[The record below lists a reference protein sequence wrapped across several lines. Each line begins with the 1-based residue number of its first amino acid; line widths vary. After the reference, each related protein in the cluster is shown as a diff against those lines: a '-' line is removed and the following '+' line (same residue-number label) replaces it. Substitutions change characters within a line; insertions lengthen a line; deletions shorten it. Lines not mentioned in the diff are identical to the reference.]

1 MNAASSTPGRRRM
14 AACLI
19 GANFLVYGMNG
30 AYSAFMPVYLSV
42 HHSSIVKGTLL
53 SIGSIVSLIAPVLI
67 GKLTDRARSKNA
79 VLAAIVILSAV
90 LFAASY
96 LSSAVGYLAVMITA
110 LTFVRAPFG
119 GLVDTTTL
127 EYTAANDLA
136 YGPIR
141 MMGTVGYG
149 LVAFVMGILATRS
162 LGLAFSVYP
171 VIAVF
176 AVVCLLCGPQIPG
189 HASRREKLQ
198 VLPILRSRNLRL
210 LFLLNGAVYFCFI
223 YYQHF
228 YNEYVLDILQLPT
241 WVWGLNTFAT
251 IVLELPFFFLF
262 DRIMKKVSLKTMLT
276 LCMAVSVV
284 RYLLLPTV
292 TTAAGILLT
301 GALTGG
307 WITFV
312 TYCVTLYIQQHMP
325 PALIASSIGLQY
337 ALPAGVGT
345 LLADLGGGYLTSAL
359 GIRGGLFFCA
369 AVCLVTLPS
378 IFFLQLRPRPEAPR
392 P

>member
-1 MNAASSTPGRRRM
+1 
-14 AACLI
+14 
-19 GANFLVYGMNG
+19 
-30 AYSAFMPVYLSV
+30 
-42 HHSSIVKGTLL
+42 
-53 SIGSIVSLIAPVLI
+53 
-67 GKLTDRARSKNA
+67 
-79 VLAAIVILSAV
+79 
-90 LFAASY
+90 
-96 LSSAVGYLAVMITA
+96 MITA

-189 HASRREKLQ
+189 HASRRERLQ

-251 IVLELPFFFLF
+251 IALELPFFFLF

-292 TTAAGILLT
+292 TTGSRHSADRRADRRLDHICHVLRHALYPAAYAARADCQQHRPAICAAGRRRHASGRPGRRLPDQRPRDPRRPVFLCRSLPGYTAEHLL
-301 GALTGG
+301 
-307 WITFV
+307 
-312 TYCVTLYIQQHMP
+312 
-325 PALIASSIGLQY
+325 PAAPAAARKRRAPDLPKKAPGC
-337 ALPAGVGT
+337 LPAG
-345 LLADLGGGYLTSAL
+345 S
-359 GIRGGLFFCA
+359 LF
-369 AVCLVTLPS
+369 
-378 IFFLQLRPRPEAPR
+378 
-392 P
+392 